1 MAKIY
6 GKHFLTEIIPSFFS
20 TDNCNFLILVHIF
33 PDAISSIAVFT
44 CLKMQQNITCFIFYL
59 HGDQQFKKDFIFVS
73 EYKVGKM
80 SLPST

>member
-1 MAKIY
+1 MAKMY

-59 HGDQQFKKDFIFVS
+59 HGDQKFKKDFIFVS

>member
-1 MAKIY
+1 MAKY
-6 GKHFLTEIIPSFFS
+6 YAKHFLSETIPSFFS
-20 TDNCNFLILVHIF
+20 TDNCNFLILLHIF

-59 HGDQQFKKDFIFVS
+59 HGDQKFNKDFIFVS

-80 SLPST
+80 SLQST